1 VSARRLVWRWWAGAT
16 ALATT
21 GYFALPRDTGAQRL
35 SFAAFGLICAVGIIL
50 GVRLNR
56 PRRPGAWYCFATAL
70 FTTTIGNSI
79 VAWYQQQ
86 DGRIPYPSAADLFFT
101 LSYPMI
107 ALGMLS
113 LLRVRQGRNVAGL
126 LDAAMAT
133 TAIGLAF
140 WVFVLHPVAAGSG
153 ASIGQRIL
161 GTEYPCWDILLVA
174 LLARLY
180 LGGSGRITTS
190 DRILGVSAALLM
202 AGDVTFA
209 LVSLQEPAYGACTNI
224 WLPAYALFALAALH
238 PSMSDTAGAARQ
250 RDHTHV
256 RPIRL
261 ALLAAGSLSA
271 PFLLFVPGIWA
282 DPLDRVCVALGAA
295 FLVGLVATRLAGV
308 VTETQRQSTALE
320 RLAMRDDLTGLANR
334 RRFDKA
340 LGAALGS
347 GQAQVALLGL
357 NNFKTINDELGHQV
371 GDRLLGE
378 LAGRLVAATGSGALV
393 ARMSGDEFAILLPW
407 AGPAEA
413 DALAERLAG
422 SLRAP
427 IFAGGHELLVGAGI
441 GLADDLTALDL
452 GGPTAGAGFGGPGRG
467 PGSSSGGGPGS
478 SPGSG
483 SPERRAAEVLRR
495 AGVAMFAAKQTGEP
509 CKRWTPALDERSAE
523 HARLGAEMR
532 AALDRGQ
539 FRVVYQ
545 PIVLLPEG
553 RIRAVEA
560 LVRWEHPER
569 GLVSPVQFVP
579 VAEQNGLIVELGAW
593 ILHTACARLVAWRAE
608 LGDGAPEKVS
618 VNVSARQLARPDFA
632 ATVAGTLAA
641 TGLPAEC
648 LTVEV
653 TETAVFE
660 GGQAVTTLHELRA
673 LGVRIAL
680 DDFGTGHSSLGLLQ
694 TVPVDT
700 LKVDKSFV
708 DRITEAGRHAVIAEA
723 LIQVSTG
730 LGLTAVAEGVETA
743 EQAAALYRLGYRLLQ
758 GYHYGR
764 PVADPDFDLVRA
776 TVAAGGINSGA
787 AGSINGG
794 AAGSINSSAAGS
806 INSSAAG
813 GINSGA
819 ASGIRGNER
828 AVTPPAG

>member
-1 VSARRLVWRWWAGAT
+1 VAGPVC
-16 ALATT
+16 AL
-21 GYFALPRDTGAQRL
+21 GIL
-35 SFAAFGLICAVGIIL
+35 AA
-50 GVRLNR
+50 VRLHR
-56 PRRPGAWYCFATAL
+56 PRRTGAWYCFAAAL
-70 FTTTIGNSI
+70 FTTSVGNSI
-79 VAWYQQQ
+79 VGWYQQHGQ
-86 DGRIPYPSAADLFFT
+86 VPYPSAADVFYT

-107 ALGMLS
+107 AGG
-113 LLRVRQGRNVAGL
+113 LLALPRARRGRDSAGL

-153 ASIGQRIL
+153 ASLGQRIL
-161 GTEYPCWDILLVA
+161 GTEYPCWDVLLVA

-180 LGGSGRITTS
+180 LGGARVSTS
-190 DRILGVSAALLM
+190 DRVLGVAALLLM
-202 AGDVTFA
+202 AGDVTFS
-209 LVSLQEPAYGACTNI
+209 LVSLHHPAYALCTDL
-224 WLPAYALFALAALH
+224 WLPAYALLATAALH
-238 PSMSDTAGAARQ
+238 PSMGEAAGAARE
-250 RDHTHV
+250 RDQARV
-256 RPIRL
+256 RPMRL
-261 ALLAAGSLSA
+261 ALLAACSLSA
-271 PFLLFVPGIWA
+271 PFVLFVPGIWA
-282 DPLDRVCVALGAA
+282 DPLDRLCVALGAA
-295 FLVGLVATRLAGV
+295 VLVMMVASRLAGF
-308 VTETQRQSTALE
+308 VTEVQRQSAALE

-334 RRFDKA
+334 RRLDRALGSA
-340 LGAALGS
+340 LGA
-347 GQAQVALLGL
+347 GQAQVVLLGL

-393 ARMSGDEFAILLPW
+393 ARMSGDEFAVLLPW
-407 AGPAEA
+407 ASAAEA
-413 DALAERLAG
+413 DAVADRLAG
-422 SLRAP
+422 ALRAP

-441 GLADDLTALDL
+441 GLADDRVEDC
-452 GGPTAGAGFGGPGRG
+452 GR
-467 PGSSSGGGPGS
+467 
-478 SPGSG
+478 
-483 SPERRAAEVLRR
+483 PEGRAAEVLRR
-495 AGVAMFAAKQTGEP
+495 AGVAMYAAKQTGEP
-509 CKRWTPALDERSAE
+509 RKRWTAALDERSAE
-523 HARLGAEMR
+523 HSRLGAEMR
-532 AALDRGQ
+532 AGLDRGQ

-569 GLVSPVQFVP
+569 GLVSPVQFIP

-593 ILHTACARLVAWRAE
+593 ILHTACARLAGWHAE

-618 VNVSARQLARPDFA
+618 VNVSARQLARPGFA
-632 ATVAGTLAA
+632 ATVAGTLAS
-641 TGLPAEC
+641 TGLRAEC

-660 GGQAVTTLHELRA
+660 GGQAVTALHELRA
-673 LGVRIAL
+673 LGVQVAL

-700 LKVDKSFV
+700 IKVDKSFV

-776 TVAAGGINSGA
+776 TAA
-787 AGSINGG
+787 
-794 AAGSINSSAAGS
+794 
-806 INSSAAG
+806 
-813 GINSGA
+813 
-819 ASGIRGNER
+819 
-828 AVTPPAG
+828 AV

>member
-1 VSARRLVWRWWAGAT
+1 M
-16 ALATT
+16 
-21 GYFALPRDTGAQRL
+21 LPRDTGPQRL
-35 SFAAFGLICAVGIIL
+35 AFAVLGLVCAAGIVAA
-50 GVRLNR
+50 VRLHR
-56 PRRPGAWYCFATAL
+56 PPRAGVWYCFASAL
-70 FTTTIGNSI
+70 FTTTVGNSI
-79 VAWYQQQ
+79 VAWYQQHE
-86 DGRIPYPSAADLFFT
+86 GNVPYPSAADLFFT

-107 ALGMLS
+107 AIG
-113 LLRVRQGRNVAGL
+113 LLATLRARQGGKSAGL
-126 LDAAMAT
+126 VDAAMAT

-161 GTEYPCWDILLVA
+161 GTEYPCWDVLVVA

-180 LGGSGRITTS
+180 LGGGRTTTS
-190 DRILGVSAALLM
+190 DRILGVAASLLM
-202 AGDVTFA
+202 AGDVTFSLVA
-209 LVSLQEPAYGACTNI
+209 LHHPAYGICTGL
-224 WLPAYALFALAALH
+224 WLPAYLLLATAALH
-238 PSMSDTAGAARQ
+238 PSMGAAGGAAPE
-250 RDHTHV
+250 RDQARV
-256 RPIRL
+256 RPMRL
-261 ALLAAGSLSA
+261 ALLAASSLST

-282 DPLDRVCVALGAA
+282 DPLDRACVAIGAA
-295 FLVGLVATRLAGV
+295 VLVGLVAARLAGF
-308 VTETQRQSTALE
+308 VTEVQRQSAALE

-334 RRFDKA
+334 RRFDRALGSA
-340 LGAALGS
+340 LGA
-347 GQAQVALLGL
+347 GQAQVLLLGL

-378 LAGRLVAATGSGALV
+378 LAGRLVSTTGSGALV

-407 AGPAEA
+407 ASAAEA
-413 DALAERLAG
+413 DAVADRLAG
-422 SLRAP
+422 ALRAP
-427 IFAGGHELLVGAGI
+427 ISAGGHELLVGAGI
-441 GLADDLTALDL
+441 GLADDAE
-452 GGPTAGAGFGGPGRG
+452 GA
-467 PGSSSGGGPGS
+467 SG
-478 SPGSG
+478 
-483 SPERRAAEVLRR
+483 AAEVLRR
-495 AGVAMFAAKQTGEP
+495 AGAAMYAAKQTGEP
-509 CKRWTPALDERSAE
+509 RKRWTPALEERSAE

-539 FRVVYQ
+539 FKVVYQ
-545 PIVLLPEG
+545 PIVGLPEG

-569 GLVSPVQFVP
+569 GLVSPVQFIP

-608 LGDGAPEKVS
+608 LGAGAPEKVS
-618 VNVSARQLARPDFA
+618 VNVSARQLARPGFA
-632 ATVAGTLAA
+632 ATVAGTLAD

-648 LTVEV
+648 LTIEV

-660 GGQAVTTLHELRA
+660 GGQAVTALHELRA

-730 LGLTAVAEGVETA
+730 LGLDAVAEGVETA

-776 TVAAGGINSGA
+776 TVAAGGIKA
-787 AGSINGG
+787 L
-794 AAGSINSSAAGS
+794 
-806 INSSAAG
+806 
-813 GINSGA
+813 
-819 ASGIRGNER
+819 
-828 AVTPPAG
+828 

>member
-1 VSARRLVWRWWAGAT
+1 MIWRWWAGAS

-21 GYFALPRDTGAQRL
+21 GYVLLPRDTAVQRL
-35 SFAAFGLICAVGIIL
+35 TFAVFGFICAVGVIA
-50 GVRLNR
+50 GVRLHR
-56 PRRPGAWYCFATAL
+56 PRLPGIWYCFGAAGLTSTA
-70 FTTTIGNSI
+70 GNAI
-79 VAWYQQQ
+79 VACYQQH
-86 DGRIPYPSAADLFFT
+86 DGQVPYPSVADLFYT
-101 LSYPMI
+101 VSYPLI
-107 ALGMLS
+107 AIGLVAML
-113 LLRVRQGRNVAGL
+113 RARQGRNVAGL
-126 LDAAMAT
+126 LDAAMVT

-153 ASIGQRIL
+153 ATAAQRIL
-161 GTEYPCWDILLVA
+161 GTEYPCWDVLLVA

-190 DRILGVSAALLM
+190 DRLLGLAVALLT
-202 AGDVTFA
+202 AGDATFA
-209 LVSLQEPAYGACTNI
+209 LISLHRSAYGICSLL
-224 WLPAYALFALAALH
+224 WLPAYALFAAAALH
-238 PSMSDTAGAARQ
+238 PSMGEATGAARERNQ
-250 RDHTHV
+250 ARV
-256 RPIRL
+256 RPVRL
-261 ALLAAGSLSA
+261 ALLAACSLST
-271 PFLLFVPGIWA
+271 PFLLFLPGIWA
-282 DPLDRVCVALGAA
+282 DPMDRGCVAFGAA
-295 FLVGLVATRLAGV
+295 VLVGLVASRLAGFV
-308 VTETQRQSTALE
+308 AEAQRQSTALE

-340 LGAALGS
+340 LGSALGA

-357 NNFKTINDELGHQV
+357 NNFKTINEELGHQV

-407 AGPAEA
+407 ASATEA
-413 DALAERLAG
+413 DSVADRLAG
-422 SLRAP
+422 ALRAP
-427 IFAGGHELLVGAGI
+427 IHAGGHELLVGAGI
-441 GLADDLTALDL
+441 GLAGDLA
-452 GGPTAGAGFGGPGRG
+452 
-467 PGSSSGGGPGS
+467 GGGPAFGR
-478 SPGSG
+478 
-483 SPERRAAEVLRR
+483 PERRAAEVLRR
-495 AGVAMFAAKQTGEP
+495 AGVAMYAAKQTGEP

-539 FRVVYQ
+539 FRLVYQ

-593 ILHTACARLVAWRAE
+593 ILHTACARLATWRAE
-608 LGDGAPEKVS
+608 LGAGAPEKVS

-632 ATVAGTLAA
+632 ATVAGTLAD

-648 LTVEV
+648 LTIEV

-660 GGQAVTTLHELRA
+660 GGQAVTALHELRA
-673 LGVRIAL
+673 LGVHIAL

-708 DRITEAGRHAVIAEA
+708 DRITESGRHAVIAEA

-776 TVAAGGINSGA
+776 TVAAGGVGT
-787 AGSINGG
+787 
-794 AAGSINSSAAGS
+794 
-806 INSSAAG
+806 
-813 GINSGA
+813 
-819 ASGIRGNER
+819 RR
-828 AVTPPAG
+828 